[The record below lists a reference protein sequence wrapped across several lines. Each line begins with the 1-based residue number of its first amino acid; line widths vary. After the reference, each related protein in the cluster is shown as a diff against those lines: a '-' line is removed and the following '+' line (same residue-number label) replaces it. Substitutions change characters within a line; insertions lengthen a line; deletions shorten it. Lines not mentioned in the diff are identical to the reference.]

1 MNERTYGHTYGQG
14 QPNMPPLCGGLK
26 NTQNYTTLYT
36 ENPIKNSVLFFKLV
50 KTVSNSSYI
59 AKLIPEKGLYLKEC
73 SSVKVLK

>member
-1 MNERTYGHTYGQG
+1 MYV
-14 QPNMPPLCGGLK
+14 K
-26 NTQNYTTLYT
+26 TQNYTTLYT